1 MRVHLRVMHR
11 ALISSVYRVMH
22 RPSEDQRALERPIDS
37 RNKGS
42 PQRKPFICNRDEID
56 GPRNLVTTVVPHF
69 FDSVSVRRLSPLSPL
84 FLSMPIRRK
93 LKNTIPFKRPFSI
106 HYCIVSRFFASYA
119 SKLASNLCDYCYE
132 ELRTQWR
139 ERERERER
147 RRKKDTRN
155 QCISTLESGL
165 FGEWFGSFCYFN
177 ENAGISES
185 ARWNSAVCRSEKHRE
200 QKINFRAL
208 SLNKHGRRSRI
219 RFEELPR
226 AGGWISAAEIIF
238 NSRFNRYR
246 GIIEPVDKREIE
258 RKKKKKN

>member
-132 ELRTQWR
+132 ELRTQ
-139 ERERERER
+139 
-147 RRKKDTRN
+147 
-155 QCISTLESGL
+155 
-165 FGEWFGSFCYFN
+165 
-177 ENAGISES
+177 
-185 ARWNSAVCRSEKHRE
+185 
-200 QKINFRAL
+200 
-208 SLNKHGRRSRI
+208 
-219 RFEELPR
+219 
-226 AGGWISAAEIIF
+226 
-238 NSRFNRYR
+238 
-246 GIIEPVDKREIE
+246 
-258 RKKKKKN
+258 